1 MTTNHRYPAQLP
13 PERVQAIEDS
23 VARYRHELT
32 QAHVA
37 ATAWQQQAEQH
48 AADVGRLRDEL
59 DADENERARK
69 VAALVDRIVAV
80 EAELDAAN
88 RMLAIVRAERD
99 RYGAGLLR
107 AARAYEEL
115 AASTEK

>member
-59 DADENERARK
+59 DA
-69 VAALVDRIVAV
+69 
-80 EAELDAAN
+80 AN